1 VSFKDHRSRAP
12 KKVKVGIVVVSDSR
26 ASAAKRGLDLDVSG
40 KLIQREVEKRGHK
53 SVRVV
58 VPDNR
63 VQILRS
69 LKRFLKT
76 SDVIILTG
84 GTGITRRDVTI
95 ETVEPLFEKSL
106 PGFGEILRRMGYD
119 LVGTPALLTR
129 AAAGIVKQKP
139 IFCLPGAPNAVKIA
153 MKLILPDLPHLV
165 KHARE

>member
-1 VSFKDHRSRAP
+1 MSFKDHRSRAP

-26 ASAAKRGLDLDVSG
+26 ASAVKRGLDLDVSG

-69 LKRFLKT
+69 LKKFLKT